1 MQQENRRATESAR
14 PLPSAGWRSDSWRTP
29 AVVLICGCLIS
40 MVGFG
45 PRSTLGFFLTPM
57 SHDQGWGR
65 EVFALSVAI
74 QTLLYGA
81 AQPFSGAIADRF
93 GTVRVIIAGTLLYAA
108 GIFMMAHAAT
118 PETLFLSSGVLI
130 GFGLSGCSF
139 NLVLSSFGKLLPES
153 WRSLAFG
160 AGTASGSFGQFLFSP
175 LAVGLIDTLGWRT
188 TLEVFAG
195 LLLLIVPLAF
205 AIATPRSDAPQTSLR
220 SLGKD
225 ESQTSLRSLR
235 QDDSQTSLSGL
246 RQNESD
252 QTSIPS
258 LRKDDPPQTS
268 VRSLRTAEAAPSATQ
283 IQNYKQALAEALGH
297 RSYILLVLGFFTCGF
312 QLGFVTLHLPSY
324 LIDRGLSAEVGG
336 WTLGVIGLFNIV
348 GAMTSGWLGGRM
360 PKRYILVV
368 IYFARALAV
377 VFLITMPASPA
388 VALIY
393 GAVTGLLWLSSVP
406 PTAGLVAVMFG
417 TRWMAMLFGI
427 AFFSHQVGGFLG
439 VYLGG
444 LLYEHTGSYDIVWW
458 LGVLFGVLSAV
469 INLPIV
475 EKPVVRPALAA
486 G

>member
-1 MQQENRRATESAR
+1 VQQENRPGSGSVP
-14 PLPSAGWRSDSWRTP
+14 PLSSVDRRLESWRTP
-29 AVVLICGCLIS
+29 AVILACGCLIS
-40 MVGFG
+40 MIGFG

-57 SHDQGWGR
+57 STAHGWGR

-74 QTLLYGA
+74 QTLLYGI

-139 NLVLSSFGKLLPES
+139 NLVISSFGKLLPES

-175 LAVGLIDTLGWRT
+175 LAVGLVDTVGWRT

-205 AIATPRSDAPQTSLR
+205 AIATPRSDAPA
-220 SLGKD
+220 
-225 ESQTSLRSLR
+225 
-235 QDDSQTSLSGL
+235 
-246 RQNESD
+246 
-252 QTSIPS
+252 
-258 LRKDDPPQTS
+258 QTS
-268 VRSLRTAEAAPSATQ
+268 VRSLRKLDSEQTSARSPRKLDPAADAALSAAQ

-324 LIDRGLSAEVGG
+324 LIDRGLSAQVGG

-348 GAMTSGWLGGRM
+348 GAMLSGWLGGRM
-360 PKRYILVV
+360 PKRYILAV

-377 VFLITMPASPA
+377 VFLITLPASPA

-393 GAVTGLLWLSSVP
+393 GAATGLLWLSSVP

-444 LLYEHTGSYDIVWW
+444 LLYERTGSYDIVWW
-458 LGVLFGVLSAV
+458 LGVLFGVLSAL

-475 EKPVVRPALAA
+475 EKPVPRQAPAPA
-486 G
+486 

>member
-1 MQQENRRATESAR
+1 VQQENRPGSGSVP
-14 PLPSAGWRSDSWRTP
+14 PLSSVDRRLESWRTP
-29 AVVLICGCLIS
+29 AVILACGCLIS
-40 MVGFG
+40 MIGFG

-57 SHDQGWGR
+57 STAHGWGR

-74 QTLLYGA
+74 QTLLYGI

-139 NLVLSSFGKLLPES
+139 NLVISSFGKLLPES

-175 LAVGLIDTLGWRT
+175 LAVGLVDTVGWRT

-205 AIATPRSDAPQTSLR
+205 AIATPRSDAPA
-220 SLGKD
+220 
-225 ESQTSLRSLR
+225 
-235 QDDSQTSLSGL
+235 
-246 RQNESD
+246 
-252 QTSIPS
+252 
-258 LRKDDPPQTS
+258 QTS
-268 VRSLRTAEAAPSATQ
+268 VRSLRKLDSEQTSARSPRKLDPAADAAPSAAQ

-324 LIDRGLSAEVGG
+324 LIDRGLSAQVGG
-336 WTLGVIGLFNIV
+336 WTLGVIGLFNII
-348 GAMTSGWLGGRM
+348 GAMLSGWLGGRM
-360 PKRYILVV
+360 PKRYILAV

-377 VFLITMPASPA
+377 VFLITLPASPA

-393 GAVTGLLWLSSVP
+393 GAATGLLWLSSVP

-444 LLYEHTGSYDIVWW
+444 LLYERTGSYDIVWW
-458 LGVLFGVLSAV
+458 LGVLFGVLSAL

-475 EKPVVRPALAA
+475 EKPVPRQAPAPA
-486 G
+486 

>member
-1 MQQENRRATESAR
+1 M
-14 PLPSAGWRSDSWRTP
+14 
-29 AVVLICGCLIS
+29 I
-40 MVGFG
+40 GFG
-45 PRSTLGFFLTPM
+45 PRATLGFFLTPM

-108 GIFMMAHAAT
+108 GIFMMAHAST

-139 NLVLSSFGKLLPES
+139 NLVISSFGKLLPES

-175 LAVGLIDTLGWRT
+175 LAVGLIDTVGWRT
-188 TLEVFAG
+188 TLEIFAG

-205 AIATPRSDAPQTSLR
+205 AIATPRSDAAPASPR
-220 SLGKD
+220 
-225 ESQTSLRSLR
+225 
-235 QDDSQTSLSGL
+235 GL
-246 RQNESD
+246 RQPESE
-252 QTSIPS
+252 T
-258 LRKDDPPQTS
+258 
-268 VRSLRTAEAAPSATQ
+268 APSMEQ
-283 IQNYKQALAEALGH
+283 IQTYKQALAEALGH

-324 LIDRGLSAEVGG
+324 LIDRGLSAQVGG

-348 GAMTSGWLGGRM
+348 GAMLSGWLGGHM
-360 PKRYILVV
+360 PKRYILAV

-377 VFLITMPASPA
+377 VFLVTMPASPA

-444 LLYEHTGSYDIVWW
+444 LLYERTGSYDIVWW

-475 EKPVVRPALAA
+475 EKPVARPAMA
-486 G
+486 

>member
-1 MQQENRRATESAR
+1 
-14 PLPSAGWRSDSWRTP
+14 
-29 AVVLICGCLIS
+29 
-40 MVGFG
+40 
-45 PRSTLGFFLTPM
+45 
-57 SHDQGWGR
+57 
-65 EVFALSVAI
+65 
-74 QTLLYGA
+74 
-81 AQPFSGAIADRF
+81 
-93 GTVRVIIAGTLLYAA
+93 
-108 GIFMMAHAAT
+108 MMAHAST

-139 NLVLSSFGKLLPES
+139 NLVISSFGKLLPES

-160 AGTASGSFGQFLFSP
+160 AGTASGSVGQFLFSP
-175 LAVGLIDTLGWRT
+175 LAVGMIDTVGWRT

-205 AIATPRSDAPQTSLR
+205 AIATPRSDAPA
-220 SLGKD
+220 
-225 ESQTSLRSLR
+225 
-235 QDDSQTSLSGL
+235 
-246 RQNESD
+246 
-252 QTSIPS
+252 
-258 LRKDDPPQTS
+258 QTS
-268 VRSLRTAEAAPSATQ
+268 VRSLRQGELTSPRGLRQPDPETAPSVEQ
-283 IQNYKQALAEALGH
+283 IQTYKQALAEALGH

-312 QLGFVTLHLPSY
+312 QLGFVTLHLPAY
-324 LIDRGLSAEVGG
+324 LIDRGLSAQVGG

-348 GAMTSGWLGGRM
+348 GAMLSGWLGGRM
-360 PKRYILVV
+360 PKRYILAV

-377 VFLITMPASPA
+377 VFLLTMPASPA

-444 LLYEHTGSYDIVWW
+444 LLYERTGSYDIVWW

-475 EKPVVRPALAA
+475 EKPVTRLATA
-486 G
+486 

>member
-1 MQQENRRATESAR
+1 MQQENKPATESTR
-14 PLPSAGWRSDSWRTP
+14 PLSSAGWRLDSWRTP

-40 MVGFG
+40 MIGFG

-108 GIFMMAHAAT
+108 GIFMMAHAST

-205 AIATPRSDAPQTSLR
+205 AIATPRSDAAQTSVR
-220 SLGKD
+220 SLRQD
-225 ESQTSLRSLR
+225 ESQTSVRSLRQDESQTSVRSLR
-235 QDDSQTSLSGL
+235 QDDSQTSVS
-246 RQNESD
+246 S
-252 QTSIPS
+252 P
-258 LRKDDPPQTS
+258 
-268 VRSLRTAEAAPSATQ
+268 RTAEAAPSATQ

-360 PKRYILVV
+360 PKRYILAV

-377 VFLITMPASPA
+377 VFLITLPASPA

-393 GAVTGLLWLSSVP
+393 GAATGLLWLSSVP

-475 EKPVVRPALAA
+475 EKPVARLAMAPA
-486 G
+486 

>member
-1 MQQENRRATESAR
+1 M
-14 PLPSAGWRSDSWRTP
+14 
-29 AVVLICGCLIS
+29 I
-40 MVGFG
+40 GFG
-45 PRSTLGFFLTPM
+45 PRATLGFFLTPM

-108 GIFMMAHAAT
+108 GIFMMAHAST

-139 NLVLSSFGKLLPES
+139 NLVISSFGKLLPES

-175 LAVGLIDTLGWRT
+175 LAVGLIDTVGWRT

-205 AIATPRSDAPQTSLR
+205 AIATPRSDAAPASPR
-220 SLGKD
+220 
-225 ESQTSLRSLR
+225 
-235 QDDSQTSLSGL
+235 GL
-246 RQNESD
+246 RQPESE
-252 QTSIPS
+252 T
-258 LRKDDPPQTS
+258 
-268 VRSLRTAEAAPSATQ
+268 APSMEQ
-283 IQNYKQALAEALGH
+283 IQTYKQALAEALGH

-324 LIDRGLSAEVGG
+324 LIDRGLSAQVGG

-348 GAMTSGWLGGRM
+348 GAMLSGWLGGHM
-360 PKRYILVV
+360 PKRYILAV

-377 VFLITMPASPA
+377 VFLVTMPASPA

-444 LLYEHTGSYDIVWW
+444 LLYERTGSYDIVWW

-475 EKPVVRPALAA
+475 EKPVARPAMA
-486 G
+486 

>member
-1 MQQENRRATESAR
+1 MQQENRPGSGSVP
-14 PLPSAGWRSDSWRTP
+14 PLSSVDRRLESWRTP
-29 AVVLICGCLIS
+29 AVILACGCLIS
-40 MVGFG
+40 MIGFG

-57 SHDQGWGR
+57 STAHGWGR

-74 QTLLYGA
+74 QTLLYGI

-139 NLVLSSFGKLLPES
+139 NLVISSFGKLLPES

-175 LAVGLIDTLGWRT
+175 LAVGLVDTVGWRT

-205 AIATPRSDAPQTSLR
+205 AIATPRSDAPA
-220 SLGKD
+220 
-225 ESQTSLRSLR
+225 
-235 QDDSQTSLSGL
+235 
-246 RQNESD
+246 
-252 QTSIPS
+252 
-258 LRKDDPPQTS
+258 QTS
-268 VRSLRTAEAAPSATQ
+268 VRSLRKLDSEQTSARSPRKLDPAADAAPSAAQ

-324 LIDRGLSAEVGG
+324 LIDRGLSAQVGG

-348 GAMTSGWLGGRM
+348 GAMLSGWLGGRM
-360 PKRYILVV
+360 PKRYILAV

-377 VFLITMPASPA
+377 VFLITLPASPA

-393 GAVTGLLWLSSVP
+393 GAATGLLWLSSVP

-444 LLYEHTGSYDIVWW
+444 LLYERTGSYDIVWW
-458 LGVLFGVLSAV
+458 LGVLFGVLSAL

-475 EKPVVRPALAA
+475 EKPVPRPAPAPA
-486 G
+486 

>member
-1 MQQENRRATESAR
+1 M
-14 PLPSAGWRSDSWRTP
+14 
-29 AVVLICGCLIS
+29 I
-40 MVGFG
+40 GFG

-57 SHDQGWGR
+57 STAHGWGR

-74 QTLLYGA
+74 QTLLYGI

-139 NLVLSSFGKLLPES
+139 NLVISSFGKLLPES

-175 LAVGLIDTLGWRT
+175 LAVGLIDTVGWRT

-205 AIATPRSDAPQTSLR
+205 AIATPRSDAPAQTSA
-220 SLGKD
+220 
-225 ESQTSLRSLR
+225 RSLR
-235 QDDSQTSLSGL
+235 KLDSEQTSARS
-246 RQNESD
+246 
-252 QTSIPS
+252 P
-258 LRKDDPPQTS
+258 RKLDP
-268 VRSLRTAEAAPSATQ
+268 AADAAPSAAQ

-324 LIDRGLSAEVGG
+324 LIDRGLSAQVGG

-348 GAMTSGWLGGRM
+348 GAMLSGWLGGRM
-360 PKRYILVV
+360 PKRYILAV

-377 VFLITMPASPA
+377 VFLITLPASPA

-393 GAVTGLLWLSSVP
+393 GAATGLLWLSSVP

-444 LLYEHTGSYDIVWW
+444 LLYERTGSYDIVWW
-458 LGVLFGVLSAV
+458 LGVLFGVLSAL

-475 EKPVVRPALAA
+475 EKPVPRQAPAPA
-486 G
+486 